1 VVEHIM
7 RGFPSDGEKNP
18 DADLRE
24 ELQSMEA
31 RVRKM
36 RDNRNSLR
44 DQVAPWPKNETLFK
58 NSTEN
63 TAKNSRK

>member
-1 VVEHIM
+1 M
-7 RGFPSDGEKNP
+7 RGFPKDGEKNP
-18 DADLRE
+18 DAELRE

-44 DQVAPWPKNETLFK
+44 DQGKAMAKSGTQSK
-58 NSTEN
+58 TN
-63 TAKNSRK
+63 TVNTVKNSRK